1 MRKECCNLKNAHFE
15 KIDLKVQ
22 KHVFYTSGLPSTTF
36 FLKTKISLA
45 NKRVVKVIARSRNTN
60 NISMY
65 VWSIHYRTSY
75 LEKIQCNNTRC
86 AKELFNE

>member
-22 KHVFYTSGLPSTTF
+22 NMFFTLQDYLPQF
-36 FLKTKISLA
+36 FLKTEISLA
-45 NKRVVKVIARSRNTN
+45 NKRVVKFIARSRNTN
-60 NISMY
+60 NISMH
-65 VWSIHYRTSY
+65 VWSIHYWISY
-75 LEKIQCNNTRC
+75 LKKIQCNNTRC